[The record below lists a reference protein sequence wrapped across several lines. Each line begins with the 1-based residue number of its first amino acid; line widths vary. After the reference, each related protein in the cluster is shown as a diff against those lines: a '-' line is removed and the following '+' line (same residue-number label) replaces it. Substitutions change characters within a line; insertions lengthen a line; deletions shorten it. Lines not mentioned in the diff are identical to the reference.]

1 MSISM
6 TQTNIRA
13 LSAEAL
19 ISSRIA
25 STDHVRVELI
35 RCTSPTTLK
44 WSVARPEVS
53 LMWVRDRGSDA
64 RFTLAGRPSD
74 SITRGRANLW
84 FFPEGS
90 DAHGELTG
98 KGAYDCAGVFVDPS
112 FLPSTVKDSLATPI
126 VGFSH
131 DALGRAFDTLAGELT
146 ETDEVLPLFTEGW
159 ALQALAYV
167 ARASRTI
174 KASCIGTSSGLAPW
188 QLRRAQDMFRSD
200 LSDNLSLSS
209 VAQACRLSV
218 SHFARAFKGSTGLPP
233 HQWVLATRIEM
244 ARGLLISSDTPL
256 VEIAGMCGFADQ
268 SHFSRVFARIMGT
281 SPGAWRR
288 QYRV

>member
-1 MSISM
+1 M

-64 RFTLAGRPSD
+64 RFTWAGRPSD

-112 FLPSTVKDSLATPI
+112 F
-126 VGFSH
+126 
-131 DALGRAFDTLAGELT
+131 
-146 ETDEVLPLFTEGW
+146 
-159 ALQALAYV
+159 
-167 ARASRTI
+167 
-174 KASCIGTSSGLAPW
+174 
-188 QLRRAQDMFRSD
+188 
-200 LSDNLSLSS
+200 
-209 VAQACRLSV
+209 
-218 SHFARAFKGSTGLPP
+218 PP
-233 HQWVLATRIEM
+233 AH
-244 ARGLLISSDTPL
+244 S
-256 VEIAGMCGFADQ
+256 
-268 SHFSRVFARIMGT
+268 
-281 SPGAWRR
+281 
-288 QYRV
+288 